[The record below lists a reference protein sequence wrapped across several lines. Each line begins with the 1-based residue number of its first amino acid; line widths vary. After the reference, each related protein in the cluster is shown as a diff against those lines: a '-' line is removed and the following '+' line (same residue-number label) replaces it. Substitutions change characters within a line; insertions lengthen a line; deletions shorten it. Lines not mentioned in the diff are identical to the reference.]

1 MVKEGSV
8 LALGG
13 ALMGYERAH
22 YDDGSIACDE
32 TGLAIQRYYPWGA
45 RRIAYGE
52 IKDVQVL
59 RLNGWTAMQPWRI
72 WGPADLEHW
81 WNLDTRRTEKHTALV
96 IDTGERFKPTVTPCD
111 PEGFEKVVRAHLSG
125 VAVLREM
132 TATVRLGAGDP
143 PRVPAQRAV
152 EAMVPEPT
160 TRVRS

>member
-1 MVKEGSV
+1 ME
-8 LALGG
+8 
-13 ALMGYERAH
+13 YERAH

-45 RRIAYGE
+45 RRILYGE

-59 RLNGWTAMQPWRI
+59 RLSSWGAIQPWRI

-81 WNLDTRRTEKHTALV
+81 WNLDNRRTEKHTALV

-111 PEGFEKVVRAHLSG
+111 PDGFEKVVRAHLSG
-125 VAVLREM
+125 LPMLREL
-132 TATVRLGAGDP
+132 TAAARLGVAASS
-143 PRVPAQRAV
+143 RIPAQRAV

-160 TRVRS
+160 TRVLS